1 MQFTTCVLMTKKH
14 LDKYIEMLDQR
25 IEFLRVKKERQT
37 DYDRQESCMYIAM
50 RNHAYEAM
58 EIFR

>member
-25 IEFLRVKKERQT
+25 IEFLRVKKER
-37 DYDRQESCMYIAM
+37 
-50 RNHAYEAM
+50 
-58 EIFR
+58 